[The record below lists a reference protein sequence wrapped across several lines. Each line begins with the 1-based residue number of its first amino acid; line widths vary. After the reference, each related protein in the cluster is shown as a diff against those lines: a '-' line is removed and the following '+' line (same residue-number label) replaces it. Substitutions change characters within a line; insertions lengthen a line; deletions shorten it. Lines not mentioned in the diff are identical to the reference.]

1 MRLSGLSLTAV
12 LLFASFTLAQHSS
25 SSSSSSGS
33 SSSGSSSGGSSG
45 GGYSGG
51 GSHSS
56 SSGGSSYS
64 GGSSG
69 GGSHSSGGGSSY
81 SGGGSSHS
89 SGGGSHSS
97 GGGHSV
103 GSGSGSAV
111 NHGSSSVHP
120 SGGVSV
126 SSGSSS
132 HGKNEHGSTLVNSR
146 NGMENS
152 ASKVR
157 PIREPKSGVH
167 QRAVVP
173 EKRSFFTFLRHPFRK
188 PPPKVVAQPALYLPR
203 PVCPKGK
210 CAPVCPVGQVRSGGA
225 CSTPAVQVCVAGQIW
240 NGIACGQDQCSHGE
254 IWNGGS
260 CLYRTRFLDRCFGQ
274 RAALERQAQ
283 RVQAAEAARRSACA
297 NGPAQECSE
306 ATGTWQ
312 SEENLRRN
320 LLARYQQCQ
329 NQSMS
334 TYSAQYRL
342 SPYDST
348 LWFDSLRFNEDF

>member
-25 SSSSSSGS
+25 GGSSSSGS
-33 SSSGSSSGGSSG
+33 SSSGSSS
-45 GGYSGG
+45 G

-81 SGGGSSHS
+81 SGGGN
-89 SGGGSHSS
+89 HSS
-97 GGGHSV
+97 GGGHSA
-103 GSGSGSAV
+103 GGSGSAG

-126 SSGSSS
+126 PSGSGSR
-132 HGKNEHGSTLVNSR
+132 GKNEHGSSLVNSH
-146 NGMENS
+146 NGMES
-152 ASKVR
+152 SPSKVR
-157 PIREPKSGVH
+157 PIHEPKSGVP

-173 EKRSFFTFLRHPFRK
+173 EKRSFFTFLRHPFRR
-188 PPPKVVAQPALYLPR
+188 PQPKVVAKPALYLPR
-203 PVCPKGK
+203 PICPKGH
-210 CAPVCPVGQVRSGGA
+210 CAPACPVGQVRSGGA
-225 CSTPAVQVCVAGQIW
+225 CSTPAVQLCVAGPTW
-240 NGIACGQDQCSHGE
+240 NHSCHDQCSHGE

-260 CLYRTRFLDRCFGQ
+260 CLYHTQFLDSCFAQ
-274 RAALERQAQ
+274 RTAMQRQAQ
-283 RVQAAEAARRSACA
+283 RVQAAEAARRNACA
-297 NGPAQECSE
+297 NGPAQECSD
-306 ATGTWQ
+306 ATSTWQ
-312 SEENLRRN
+312 TEENLRRN

-329 NQSMS
+329 TQSRS

-348 LWFDSLRFNEDF
+348 LRLDSLRFNEDF

>member
-25 SSSSSSGS
+25 SSSSSG
-33 SSSGSSSGGSSG
+33 GSSSGGSSG
-45 GGYSGG
+45 SGSSGG

-69 GGSHSSGGGSSY
+69 GGSHSSGGGY
-81 SGGGSSHS
+81 SS
-89 SGGGSHSS
+89 SGGHSA
-97 GGGHSV
+97 
-103 GSGSGSAV
+103 GSGSGSTG
-111 NHGSSSVHP
+111 NHGSGSVHP

-126 SSGSSS
+126 SGGSGS

-146 NGMENS
+146 NGMES
-152 ASKVR
+152 SPSKVR
-157 PIREPKSGVH
+157 PIHEPKSGVPE
-167 QRAVVP
+167 RAVVP

-188 PPPKVVAQPALYLPR
+188 PPPRVVAHPALYLPR

-210 CAPVCPVGQVRSGGA
+210 CAPVCPVGQVRSGRA
-225 CSTPAVQVCVAGQIW
+225 CSTPVVQVCVAGQTW
-240 NGIACGQDQCSHGE
+240 NHSCRDECSHRE

-260 CLYRTRFLDRCFGQ
+260 CLYHTRFLDSCFAQ

-283 RVQAAEAARRSACA
+283 RVQAAEAARRNACA

-329 NQSMS
+329 TRSMS
-334 TYSAQYRL
+334 TYSARYRL

-348 LWFDSLRFNEDF
+348 LWLDSLRFNEDF

>member
-25 SSSSSSGS
+25 GGSSSSGS
-33 SSSGSSSGGSSG
+33 SSSGS
-45 GGYSGG
+45 SGG

-64 GGSSG
+64 GSSG
-69 GGSHSSGGGSSY
+69 GGNHSSGGGSSY

-89 SGGGSHSS
+89 STSS
-97 GGGHSV
+97 
-103 GSGSGSAV
+103 
-111 NHGSSSVHP
+111 HGSSSGRP
-120 SGGVSV
+120 SGGVSL
-126 SSGSSS
+126 SNGSGS
-132 HGKNEHGSTLVNSR
+132 HGKHEHGSSLVNSR
-146 NGMENS
+146 NGIES
-152 ASKVR
+152 SPSKVR
-157 PIREPKSGVH
+157 PIHEPKSGVP

-188 PPPKVVAQPALYLPR
+188 PPPKVVALPALYLPR
-203 PVCPKGK
+203 PVCRKGK
-210 CAPVCPVGQVRSGGA
+210 CAPACPVGQVSSGGV
-225 CSTPAVQVCVAGQIW
+225 CSTPAVQMCVAGQTW
-240 NGIACGQDQCSHGE
+240 NHSCHDQCSHGE

-260 CLYRTRFLDRCFGQ
+260 CLYHTRFLDSCFAQ
-274 RAALERQAQ
+274 RTALDRQAQ
-283 RVQAAEAARRSACA
+283 RVQAAETARRNACA

-329 NQSMS
+329 SQSMS
-334 TYSAQYRL
+334 TYSARYRRPP
-342 SPYDST
+342 SDGN
-348 LWFDSLRFNEDF
+348 LWFDSLRFNQDF

>member
-1 MRLSGLSLTAV
+1 MRFSALSLTAV

-25 SSSSSSGS
+25 SSSSSSAS
-33 SSSGSSSGGSSG
+33 SSSGSSGGS
-45 GGYSGG
+45 
-51 GSHSS
+51 SHSS
-56 SSGGSSYS
+56 SSGGSGYS

-69 GGSHSSGGGSSY
+69 G
-81 SGGGSSHS
+81 SSHS
-89 SGGGSHSS
+89 SGTGYSSS
-97 GGGHSV
+97 GGHSA
-103 GSGSGSAV
+103 GSGSGSTSS
-111 NHGSSSVHP
+111 HGASSGHT

-126 SSGSSS
+126 SSGSGS
-132 HGKNEHGSTLVNSR
+132 HGKNAHGSTLVNSR
-146 NGMENS
+146 NGMES
-152 ASKVR
+152 SPSKVR
-157 PIREPKSGVH
+157 PIREPKSGVP

-203 PVCPKGK
+203 PICPKGK

-225 CSTPAVQVCVAGQIW
+225 CSTPVVQVCVAGQTW
-240 NGIACGQDQCSHGE
+240 NHSCHDQCSHGE

-260 CLYRTRFLDRCFGQ
+260 CLYHTRFLDNCFGQ
-274 RAALERQAQ
+274 RTALERQAQ

-297 NGPAQECSE
+297 NGPAQQCSE

-329 NQSMS
+329 TQSMS
-334 TYSAQYRL
+334 TYSARYRL

-348 LWFDSLRFNEDF
+348 LWWDSLRFNDDF

>member
-33 SSSGSSSGGSSG
+33 S
-45 GGYSGG
+45 GG

-64 GGSSG
+64 GGAS
-69 GGSHSSGGGSSY
+69 
-81 SGGGSSHS
+81 
-89 SGGGSHSS
+89 SHSS
-97 GGGHSV
+97 GGGHSAGG
-103 GSGSGSAV
+103 GSSSTG

-126 SSGSSS
+126 SSGSAPNGRNERGSS
-132 HGKNEHGSTLVNSR
+132 LVSSR
-146 NGMENS
+146 NGIES
-152 ASKVR
+152 SPSKVR
-157 PIREPKSGVH
+157 PIHEPKSGVP

-173 EKRSFFTFLRHPFRK
+173 EKRSFITFLRHPFRK

-210 CAPVCPVGQVRSGGA
+210 CAPACPVGQVRSGGA
-225 CSTPAVQVCVAGQIW
+225 CSTPVVQVCVAGQTW
-240 NGIACGQDQCSHGE
+240 NHSCHNQCSHGE

-260 CLYRTRFLDRCFGQ
+260 CLYHTRFLDSCFAQ
-274 RAALERQAQ
+274 RTALERQAQ
-283 RVQAAEAARRSACA
+283 RVQGAETARRNACA
-297 NGPAQECSE
+297 NGPAQDCSE

-320 LLARYQQCQ
+320 LLARYQQ
-329 NQSMS
+329 
-334 TYSAQYRL
+334 
-342 SPYDST
+342 
-348 LWFDSLRFNEDF
+348 

>member
-1 MRLSGLSLTAV
+1 MRLSALSLAT
-12 LLFASFTLAQHSS
+12 LFLFSSFTLAQHSS

-33 SSSGSSSGGSSG
+33 SSSGSSSGGS
-45 GGYSGG
+45 
-51 GSHSS
+51 HSS
-56 SSGGSSYS
+56 SSGGSGYS

-89 SGGGSHSS
+89 SGGGHSA
-97 GGGHSV
+97 
-103 GSGSGSAV
+103 GSGSGSTS
-111 NHGSSSVHP
+111 NHGSSSAHP

-126 SSGSSS
+126 SSGSGT
-132 HGKNEHGSTLVNSR
+132 HGNNEHGSTLVNSR
-146 NGMENS
+146 NGMES
-152 ASKVR
+152 SPSKMR
-157 PIREPKSGVH
+157 PVHEPKSGVP
-167 QRAVVP
+167 QREVVP

-188 PPPKVVAQPALYLPR
+188 PPPKIVAQPALYLPR
-203 PVCPKGK
+203 PVCPKSK

-225 CSTPAVQVCVAGQIW
+225 CSPPVVQVCVAGQTW
-240 NGIACGQDQCSHGE
+240 NHSCHNQCSHGE

-260 CLYRTRFLDRCFGQ
+260 CLYHTRFLDNCFAQ

-283 RVQAAEAARRSACA
+283 RVQAAERARRNACA

-329 NQSMS
+329 TQSMS
-334 TYSAQYRL
+334 TYSARYRL

-348 LWFDSLRFNEDF
+348 LWLDSLRFNADF

>member
-25 SSSSSSGS
+25 SSSSSGS
-33 SSSGSSSGGSSG
+33 SSSGSS
-45 GGYSGG
+45 G

-56 SSGGSSYS
+56 SPGGSSYS

-69 GGSHSSGGGSSY
+69 GSSHSSGGGSSY
-81 SGGGSSHS
+81 SGSGSSHS
-89 SGGGSHSS
+89 SA
-97 GGGHSV
+97 GGHSA
-103 GSGSGSAV
+103 GSGSSSTG

-132 HGKNEHGSTLVNSR
+132 HGKNERGSSLVNSR
-146 NGMENS
+146 NGMES
-152 ASKVR
+152 SPSKVR
-157 PIREPKSGVH
+157 PIHEPKSGVP

-188 PPPKVVAQPALYLPR
+188 PPPKVVARPALYLPR
-203 PVCPKGK
+203 PVCPRGK

-225 CSTPAVQVCVAGQIW
+225 CSTPAVQLCVGGQTW
-240 NGIACGQDQCSHGE
+240 NRSCHDQCSHGE

-260 CLYRTRFLDRCFGQ
+260 CLYHTQFLDSCFAQ
-274 RAALERQAQ
+274 RSAMQRQAP
-283 RVQAAEAARRSACA
+283 RVQAAEAARRNACA
-297 NGPAQECSE
+297 NGPAQECSD
-306 ATGTWQ
+306 ATRAWQ
-312 SEENLRRN
+312 TEENLRRN

-329 NQSMS
+329 SQSIS

-342 SPYDST
+342 SPHDST
-348 LWFDSLRFNEDF
+348 VWLDSLRFSEDF